1 MKHAFL
7 FTALAAM
14 LAVLLAGCPGNN
26 DNSAKGRTSRATVI
40 NALDKMGLDK
50 APTLGPVF
58 EDFLLAIYDKN
69 FNDAW
74 SMLNK
79 ESQNKA
85 LKELAAEISEL
96 NESIA
101 SLEAKASDTQIPP
114 EQRDWYNSQ
123 AAIKKTRMTE
133 LAPMSGNGRKYFSYL
148 MANPDV
154 VKSFQ
159 EITDGTI
166 KIQITGETV
175 NGDKGFISE
184 KNEQDGREQ
193 KLYFVMEDGKWKF
206 DFYNTSAPAEET
218 GTAPAGTGNP

>member
-14 LAVLLAGCPGNN
+14 LAVLLAGCPGKDN
-26 DNSAKGRTSRATVI
+26 NSAKGRTARAAAI
-40 NALDKMGLDK
+40 NALDKAGLDK

-58 EDFLLAIYDKN
+58 KDFLLAIYDKN

-79 ESQNKA
+79 ASQDKA
-85 LKELAAEISEL
+85 VKELAAEINEL
-96 NESIA
+96 SESIA
-101 SLEAKASDTQIPP
+101 SLAAKASDTQIPA
-114 EQRDWYNSQ
+114 EQRDWYNTQ
-123 AAIKKTRMTE
+123 AGIKRERMAE
-133 LAPMSGNGRKYFSYL
+133 LTPMSGNGRKYFSYL

-154 VKSFQ
+154 IKSFQ
-159 EITDGTI
+159 EIADGTL

-193 KLYFVMEDGKWKF
+193 KLCFVMEDGKWKF
-206 DFYNTSAPAEET
+206 DFYNTSAPAEGT
-218 GTAPAGTGNP
+218 GTAPTGTGNP